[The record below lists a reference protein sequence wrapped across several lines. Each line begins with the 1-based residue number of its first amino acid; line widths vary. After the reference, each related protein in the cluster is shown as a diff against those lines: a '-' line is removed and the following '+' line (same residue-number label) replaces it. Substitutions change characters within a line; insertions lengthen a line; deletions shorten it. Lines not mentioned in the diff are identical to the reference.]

1 MLGLNANIINLAKL
15 VDIAGS
21 SLGRFGSVSEDSN
34 NAARRSFNNES
45 GRRNTVSADDPENHP
60 DPDYF
65 ALTKPHFPN
74 RCQSCQP
81 HDVSRWC

>member
-21 SLGRFGSVSEDSN
+21 SLGRFGSVSENSN

-60 DPDYF
+60 DPDDF
-65 ALTKPHFPN
+65 ALTKPHFPD